1 MRYIFLCFIAS
12 IMVSCSNSNQKDT
25 KKTEEKAVKYTPR
38 LKNSEKP
45 IIPKADS
52 TFLGQIQFLKEDA
65 ISIIL
70 PDSTVIIAK
79 QTNPTT
85 RKYQIAKDSFLI
97 FSTKNY
103 EKGYKIFSNDNKA
116 LWAVKMSSEAIEIT
130 QENFD
135 RNLFVIKINKDNLV
149 VQHKN
154 IELGKVVIQDNKAIF
169 SKKDK
174 KLFEVDSDQ
183 LLPAYGI
190 LLIEEIGIE
199 ERYALFAETLA
210 RGY

>member
-1 MRYIFLCFIAS
+1 MRYIFLFFAVS
-12 IMVSCSNSNQKDT
+12 IMFSCSNSNRKDS
-25 KKTEEKAVKYTPR
+25 KKAEEKAVKYTP
-38 LKNSEKP
+38 KIKDFEKS

-52 TFLGQIQFLKEDA
+52 TFLGQIQFLKNDA
-65 ISIIL
+65 ISIVL

-79 QTNPTT
+79 QSNATT

-103 EKGYKIFSNDNKA
+103 AKGYKIFSNDNRA
-116 LWAVKMSSEAIEIT
+116 LWAVKMGSESIEIT

-135 RNLFVIKINKDNLV
+135 RNLFEIRVQKDELLV
-149 VQHKN
+149 RHKN
-154 IELGKVVIQDNKAIF
+154 IELGKATLKENKVVF
-169 SKKDK
+169 TKKGK
-174 KLFEVDSDQ
+174 KLFEIDSDV

>member
-1 MRYIFLCFIAS
+1 MF
-12 IMVSCSNSNQKDT
+12 SCSSSNRKDI

-65 ISIIL
+65 ISIVL

-79 QTNPTT
+79 QTNSTT

-116 LWAVKMSSEAIEIT
+116 LWSVKLNSQNIEIT

-135 RNLFVIKINKDNLV
+135 RNLFEIRIQKEELIVS
-149 VQHKN
+149 HKN
-154 IELGKVVIQDNKAIF
+154 IELGKVTLKDNKVVF
-169 SKKDK
+169 TKKDK
-174 KLFEVDSDQ
+174 KLFEIDSEM

>member
-1 MRYIFLCFIAS
+1 MRYIFLFFVVS
-12 IMVSCSNSNQKDT
+12 IMVSCSNSKQKDS
-25 KKTEEKAVKYTPR
+25 KKTEEKAVKYTP
-38 LKNSEKP
+38 KIKDFEKP

-52 TFLGQIQFLKEDA
+52 AFLGQIQFLKNDA
-65 ISIIL
+65 ISIVL

-79 QTNPTT
+79 QSNTTT

-103 EKGYKIFSNDNKA
+103 AKGYKIFSNDNRA
-116 LWAVKMSSEAIEIT
+116 LWAVKMGSESIEIT

-135 RNLFVIKINKDNLV
+135 RNLFEIRVQKDELLV
-149 VQHKN
+149 RHKN
-154 IELGKVVIQDNKAIF
+154 IELGKATLKENKVVF
-169 SKKDK
+169 TKKGK
-174 KLFEVDSDQ
+174 KLFEIDSDV

>member
-1 MRYIFLCFIAS
+1 MRYIFLCFVVS
-12 IMVSCSNSNQKDT
+12 VVVSCSNSRQKDP
-25 KKTEEKAVKYTPR
+25 KKTEEKAVEYTPR
-38 LKNSEKP
+38 LKSPEKP

-52 TFLGQIQFLKEDA
+52 TFLGQIQFLKDDA
-65 ISIIL
+65 ISITL
-70 PDSTVIIAK
+70 PDSTIIIAK
-79 QTNPTT
+79 QTSPTT

-103 EKGYKIFSNDNKA
+103 AKGYKIFSNDNKA
-116 LWAVKMSSEAIEIT
+116 LWAVKMNPKAIEIT

-135 RNLFVIKINKDNLV
+135 RNLFVISIQEKELTVK
-149 VQHKN
+149 HKN
-154 IELGKVVIQDNKAIF
+154 IELGKVVLQENKVIF
-169 SKKDK
+169 NKKDK
-174 KLFEVDSDQ
+174 KIFEIDSEQ